1 MMRPPSSDQ
10 TASAPDNNARRGD
23 MRLRLMVRGVVQGVG
38 FRPAVYRLAH
48 ELDLRGWVR
57 NTGDG
62 VTIEVEGPWEAAEAM
77 SLRLAAE
84 LPPRAVLHGMEATWL
99 EPVGAEEFEILSSDE
114 RGNGQQTAVVP
125 PDMATCDD
133 CLREIF
139 SETDRRRG
147 YAFTNCTN
155 CGPRFSIIAG
165 LPYDRPSTTMRGF
178 AMCPDCARE
187 YDDPTDRRFHAQPNA
202 CPACGPRLWAQAGGG
217 SDEIRGDPIEAAA
230 DVLEAGG
237 IVALRGVG
245 GFHLMC
251 DARNGKSLA
260 RLRARKH
267 REEKPFAVMFPDL
280 QSVEQHCEVSPV
292 EARALQ
298 SPEAPIVLLL
308 RRTDAARVL
317 KKGEALTDDIAPG
330 NPQVGAL
337 LPYSPLHHLLMRRL
351 GFPLVATSGNLS
363 DEPICTGNEE
373 ALERLE
379 GIADLFL
386 LHDRPIE
393 RPVDD
398 SVVRVAAGREVVFR
412 RARGLA
418 PLPLP
423 LEQEMPTVLALG
435 AHMKNTIALTR
446 GAAVF
451 TSQHLG
457 DLDSPPSRAAFLA
470 ATADLPRL
478 LAAHPVAAACDMHPD
493 YASTQ
498 YAAEMGLPVIAVQ
511 HHHAHVVSCM
521 ADNELHGEVLGVAWD
536 GTGLGLDRTIW
547 GGEFL
552 LATATG
558 FRRVAALRSFRLPG
572 GEAAARTPWRSALGA
587 LHEILGDAIFEQ
599 TDLPCLRDRS
609 AQEIELL
616 RRQFQAG
623 LNVPTTT
630 SAGRLFD
637 AAASLSGL
645 RQTTAFEGQSAMAFE
660 FAAAGAGPP
669 MHAPY
674 PFELRETQLPTEA
687 AFWNARSTTP
697 SQPDTV
703 PFIEIDW
710 RPALNSLVND
720 ASRGE
725 DVRVLSRRFHAGL
738 AEAIV
743 EVARKCQVERIVLT
757 GGCFQN
763 RLLLE
768 SAADQLT
775 LAGFASFRHQ
785 RVPPNDGG
793 IATGQALVAAA
804 TLLQEG

>member
-1 MMRPPSSDQ
+1 MFHLMSPSPPFDPPEPAPHSD
-10 TASAPDNNARRGD
+10 ARRD
-23 MRLRLMVRGVVQGVG
+23 EVRLRLLVRGVVQGVG
-38 FRPAVYRLAH
+38 FRPAMYRLAR
-48 ELDLRGWVR
+48 ELELCGWVR

-62 VTIEVEGPWEAAEAM
+62 VTIEVEGRRAAAEAM
-77 SLRLAAE
+77 SLRLAGE
-84 LPPRAVLHGMEATWL
+84 LPPRAVLHGLESTWL
-99 EPVGAEEFEILSSDE
+99 EPVGLGEFEILPSD
-114 RGNGQQTAVVP
+114 GTGGAQSAVVP
-125 PDMATCDD
+125 PDMATCAD
-133 CLREIF
+133 CLNEIF
-139 SETDRRRG
+139 SETDRRHG

-155 CGPRFSIIAG
+155 CGPRFSIISG
-165 LPYDRPSTTMRGF
+165 LPYDRPATTMRDF
-178 AMCPDCARE
+178 IMCADCAAE
-187 YDDPTDRRFHAQPNA
+187 YADPTNRRFHAQPNA
-202 CPACGPRLWAQAGGG
+202 CPVCGPRLWAQG
-217 SDEIRGDPIEAAA
+217 SGSGPEIHGDPVEAAA

-251 DARNGKSLA
+251 DARNAKAVA

-280 QSVEQHCEVSPV
+280 DAVMKDCELSPV

-298 SPEAPIVLLL
+298 SPEAPIVLLM
-308 RRTDAARVL
+308 RRTDAARVV
-317 KKGEALTDDIAPG
+317 KKGDALAEGIAPG

-363 DEPICTGNEE
+363 DEPICTDNDE
-373 ALERLE
+373 ALERLA
-379 GIADLFL
+379 GIVDLFL

-423 LEQEMPTVLALG
+423 LEREMPTVLALG

-446 GAAVF
+446 GAAIF

-470 ATADLPRL
+470 AVDDMPRL
-478 LAAHPVAAACDMHPD
+478 LAAHPVAVACDMHPD

-498 YAAEMGLPVIAVQ
+498 HAAEMGLLVIAVQ

-552 LATATG
+552 LATTTG

-587 LHEILGDAIFEQ
+587 FHEVFGDAVFEQ
-599 TDLPCLRDRS
+599 PDLACIRDRS
-609 AQEIELL
+609 AQEIGLL
-616 RRQFQAG
+616 RRQFEAG
-623 LNVPTTT
+623 LNVPVTT

-660 FAAAGAGPP
+660 FAFGSPNSP
-669 MHAPY
+669 LPRPY
-674 PFELRETQLPTEA
+674 PFDLRETQLSA
-687 AFWNARSTTP
+687 DAVLWNTQGA
-697 SQPDTV
+697 DTV

-710 RPALNSLVND
+710 RPALNALVID
-720 ASRGE
+720 ARRGE
-725 DVRVLSRRFHAGL
+725 DVRTISGRFHAGL

-743 EVARKCQVERIVLT
+743 GVARKCQVERVVLS

-768 SAADQLT
+768 STVDRLTAAGYAPFQ
-775 LAGFASFRHQ
+775 HQ

-804 TLLQEG
+804 TLLEV